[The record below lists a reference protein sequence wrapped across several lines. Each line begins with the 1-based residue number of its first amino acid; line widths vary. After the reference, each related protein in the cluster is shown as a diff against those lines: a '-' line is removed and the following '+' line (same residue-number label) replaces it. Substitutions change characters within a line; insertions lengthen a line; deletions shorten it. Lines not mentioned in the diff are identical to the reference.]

1 MSPTIFRHGDLRFF
15 FFSREESRLHVHVQ
29 SPDGEAKFWLD
40 PVIALAQ
47 NHRRKPQD
55 LMEAPRLV
63 GEHEPQIRSAWSRH
77 FGR

>member
-15 FFSREESRLHVHVQ
+15 FFSREESRPHVHVQ

-47 NHRRKPQD
+47 NHGMKPQV
-55 LMEAPRLV
+55 LMEALRLV
-63 GEHEPQIRSAWSRH
+63 REHEPQFRAAWSRH